1 MTCGVPAIFAL
12 LVPLTH
18 NDLQA
23 ELLCCLFEGFTSLT
37 EPIIF
42 CTIVELFPSNV
53 R

>member
-1 MTCGVPAIFAL
+1 MTCGVPVIFTL
-12 LVPLTH
+12 LVPITK

-23 ELLCCLFEGFTSLT
+23 ELMCCVFEGFTSLT

>member
-12 LVPLTH
+12 LVPITH

-23 ELLCCLFEGFTSLT
+23 ELMCCFFEGFTSLT

>member
-1 MTCGVPAIFAL
+1 MACGVPVIFAL
-12 LVPLTH
+12 LVPITQ

-23 ELLCCLFEGFTSLT
+23 ELMCCVFEGFTALT

-42 CTIVELFPSNV
+42 CTIVELFPGNV